1 MNMITN
7 QRLYTFQC
15 IYMFYTTNSKQVSR
29 NQFTQSINPNQINS
43 NKSNKVNKK
52 SNVTWNFHPSF
63 FSKDWVCLNSI
74 PIIIVIGER
83 DRRMCFVII
92 LVQRGDHPSYRIE
105 VPFLFLDHLHL
116 TQF

>member
-1 MNMITN
+1 
-7 QRLYTFQC
+7 
-15 IYMFYTTNSKQVSR
+15 MFYTTNFKPISR
-29 NQFTQSINPNQINS
+29 NQSTQSIYPGQINQS
-43 NKSNKVNKK
+43 KQIK

-74 PIIIVIGER
+74 PITLVIGER

-105 VPFLFLDHLHL
+105 VPFLYIDHLHL